1 MKKIFMIGYMH
12 TKNDKRVERSVK
24 ALEKEFEVKL
34 QYLEKSNGLINDRQ
48 NLGIYLQR
56 SVKKNILSRKVD
68 SFLLL
73 RQYDRKILAEV
84 VNGDYDILYIHG
96 VSIFYPLKFFRIA
109 KKRGKKIVFDMHE
122 YYPQDYLSYLKKPFS
137 LIKEFIYEKLIF
149 KNQLKL
155 SDMVISVSKGISQH
169 IYSKN
174 LYEQKIYYL
183 PNYASY
189 YIPSKDARKKEKSIC
204 FVGGT
209 SRSIKTVLPLLKA
222 LSENGFSVKI
232 IGTHIAGFES
242 LGFLAYQ
249 QMMEKLSESMF
260 SLIAYDFDPTMIEYA
275 HSMPNKFFDSICAG
289 TPVMVDKRFKS
300 MASEVNKYGVGH
312 VIDIHNVSQ
321 SINVF
326 MRSSQKREYERIL
339 NHIAVYRDDFFWNSE
354 KEERFRNELIKQLNM
369 EEKR

>member
-12 TKNDKRVERSVK
+12 PKNDKRVERSVK
-24 ALEKEFEVKL
+24 ALEKKFEVKL
-34 QYLEKSNGLINDRQ
+34 QYLQKNDVPINDGQ
-48 NLGIYLQR
+48 NMAVYLQR
-56 SVKKNILSRKVD
+56 SDKKNILSRKTD
-68 SFLLL
+68 SFFLL
-73 RQYDRKILAEV
+73 RKFDRKILEEV
-84 VNGDYDILYIHG
+84 TNGEYDILYIHG
-96 VSIFYPLKFFRIA
+96 ISIFYPLKLFRIA
-109 KKRGKKIVFDMHE
+109 KKRGKKVVFDMHE
-122 YYPQDYLSYLKKPFS
+122 YYPQDYLSYLKKPLS
-137 LIKEFIYEKLIF
+137 KIKEYLYEKLIF
-149 KNQLKL
+149 KKQLKL

-189 YIPSKDARKKEKSIC
+189 CITSNDEQKKEKSIC

-232 IGTHIAGFES
+232 IGTHIEGFES
-242 LGFLAYQ
+242 LGFLSYQ
-249 QMMEKLSESMF
+249 HMMEKLSESMF
-260 SLIAYDFDPTMIEYA
+260 SLIAYDFDPKMVEYA

-339 NHIAVYRDDFFWNSE
+339 NHIAVYRDDFFWNRE
-354 KEERFRNELIKQLNM
+354 KEKKYLNELTKQLNM

>member
-155 SDMVISVSKGISQH
+155 SDMVISVSRGISQH

-174 LYEQKIYYL
+174 LYEKRIYYL
-183 PNYASY
+183 PNYASEY
-189 YIPSKDARKKEKSIC
+189 TPEKEERKKEKSIC
-204 FVGGT
+204 FAGGT
-209 SRSIKTVLPLLKA
+209 SRSINSVLPLLKA
-222 LSENGFSVKI
+222 LSEKGFSVKI
-232 IGTHIAGFES
+232 IGTHIQGFES
-242 LGFLAYQ
+242 LGFLPYPK
-249 QMMEKLSESMF
+249 MMDKISESMF
-260 SLIAYDFDPTMIEYA
+260 SLIAYDFNPKMTEFA

-289 TPVMVDKRFKS
+289 TPVVVDKRFLS
-300 MASEVNKYGVGH
+300 MASEVEKYGIGT
-312 VIDIHNVSQ
+312 VIDIRNISQ